1 MNVNFHAE
9 KHGKSHL
16 DQHFSVIS
24 SYLKTENQTKK
35 IYSTQDIVNAIIKRQ
50 QASNIERNKNELA
63 EINLKCFDLSS
74 SLNNETSNASK
85 NQLVIHNLRSYYNFS
100 SKRLNGDFVIESTI
114 FSDLENKVELR
125 PDSSNKLKLDLFE
138 NTSVK
143 NKPKMPSYMDKK
155 RIKIETHNVD
165 IQMNNKLISSSKT
178 TSNEIIDFMNNTK
191 MPRYMD
197 EERRKIEKHNV
208 DIQIKNKL
216 ISSSDFTIPNKGS
229 NEAKNEII
237 DFLNCTKMKNNK
249 IKKYNFCVEKY
260 KSCKCTND
268 LDFSFSD
275 ITNMNQIEVNKRLG
289 EHGHPL
295 SRDICS
301 KKKHKRRIDEAK
313 HELRFHLINFHGD
326 KLGL

>member
-35 IYSTQDIVNAIIKRQ
+35 LNSTQDIVNTIIKRQ
-50 QASNIERNKNELA
+50 HASNIERIKNELA

-74 SLNNETSNASK
+74 SLNNETSNANK

-125 PDSSNKLKLDLFE
+125 PDSNNKLKLDLFE
-138 NTSVK
+138 NTLAK

-155 RIKIETHNVD
+155 RRKIETHNVD
-165 IQMNNKLISSSKT
+165 IQINNKLISSNNT
-178 TSNEIIDFMNNTK
+178 NNTK
-191 MPRYMD
+191 MPSFMD
-197 EERRKIEKHNV
+197 IKRRKIETN
-208 DIQIKNKL
+208 NSL

-237 DFLNCTKMKNNK
+237 DFLNSTKLQNSK
-249 IKKYNFCVEKY
+249 INKYNFCIEKY
-260 KSCKCTND
+260 KSCKCTKD

-275 ITNMNQIEVNKRLG
+275 INNMNQVEVNKRLG

-301 KKKHKRRIDEAK
+301 NKKHKRRIDEAK
-313 HELRFHLINFHGD
+313 HELRFHLINFHGA